1 MITGSQKP
9 PMQGCHWCENPAST
23 LQITAI
29 PSQTKVKN
37 YKNPIKILVD
47 EVDLKLKIINK
58 CRAAKTLEN

>member
-1 MITGSQKP
+1 MITGSPKP

-37 YKNPIKILVD
+37 NKKNPMKNLVD
-47 EVDLKLKIINK
+47 EVDLKLKK
-58 CRAAKTLEN
+58 YKQV

>member
-37 YKNPIKILVD
+37 YKNSNKKTCRRGRFKIE
-47 EVDLKLKIINK
+47 EV
-58 CRAAKTLEN
+58 

>member
-37 YKNPIKILVD
+37 YKNSNKNLVD
-47 EVDLKLKIINK
+47 EVDLKLKK
-58 CRAAKTLEN
+58 YKQV